1 MKKIALITL
10 LFISALS
17 NQVRAQVSYG
27 DITWGNYNMKINVI
41 TDNDSIF
48 LHIVYTNRV
57 NKLADTPKLLI
68 KLMDDEVISLD
79 GQPLGSFSKSDGGI
93 VVSGYYVASDNF
105 ISEAKF
111 PISKEQISQ
120 FSKGIKKLRLNTSPK
135 YHEKEWNKDKIGMIL
150 YESYKKSSPNSFED
164 GF

>member
-1 MKKIALITL
+1 M
-10 LFISALS
+10 SALS
-17 NQVRAQVSYG
+17 IQVKAQATYG
-27 DITWGNYNMKINVI
+27 DISWGSYNMKINVI

-48 LHIVYTNRV
+48 LNIVYTDEEL
-57 NKLADTPKLLI
+57 KLADEPKLLL

-79 GQPLGSFSKSDGGI
+79 GQLLSNLSKSDGGVI
-93 VVSGYYVASDNF
+93 IYGTYILSNHF

-135 YHEKEWNKDKIGMIL
+135 YHEKEWKKDKIGKKL

>member
-1 MKKIALITL
+1 MVM
-10 LFISALS
+10 SALS
-17 NQVRAQVSYG
+17 IQVKAQASYG
-27 DITWGNYNMKINVI
+27 DITWGSYNMKINVI

-48 LHIVYTNRV
+48 LNIVYTDGNR
-57 NKLADTPKLLI
+57 KLADAPKLLI

-79 GQPLGSFSKSDGGI
+79 GQLLSNMSKSDGGV
-93 VVSGYYVASDNF
+93 VVSGIYVASNHF

-111 PISKEQISQ
+111 SITRDQINQ

-135 YHEKEWNKDKIGMIL
+135 YHEKEWKKDKIGKIL

>member
-1 MKKIALITL
+1 MKKVVWIILIM
-10 LFISALS
+10 SALS
-17 NQVRAQVSYG
+17 IQVRAQVSYG
-27 DITWGNYNMKINVI
+27 DITWGSYNMKINVV

-48 LHIVYTNRV
+48 LNIVYTDGKL
-57 NKLADTPKLLI
+57 KLADEPKLLL

-79 GQPLGSFSKSDGGI
+79 GQLLSNFSKADGG
-93 VVSGYYVASDNF
+93 VVISGVYVASNHF

-111 PISKEQISQ
+111 PISKEQIGQ

-135 YHEKEWNKDKIGMIL
+135 YHEKEWKKDKIGKKL